1 MRETFWQRCVANP
14 GWFIPST
21 LRDSSK
27 SINYLS
33 CGYWKP
39 QRCLPIEIHIA
50 HCVRSVYQQGMNTD
64 PKTTTVGNIDQEI
77 LAFTAGKDIVL
88 DLHLVEADCIG
99 SAAHAVMLSKMPVE
113 PPVLTEEEAKAVCA
127 ELAKIRKAGA
137 KGDFV
142 IRPEDQDVHLAV
154 ERTLT
159 ENLGEVGKKIHTG
172 RSRNDQVAVDLRLFA
187 KTQLLQL
194 LEESADLA
202 SALTAFGEKN
212 VEIPLVG
219 RTHMQPAMP
228 SSVGLW
234 ATAYAEAVLE
244 DIQSLQHVY
253 DLNNRC
259 PLGAAAGYGVPIPID
274 RQLTS
279 DLLGFERPIH
289 NVAHA
294 IQSRGKLE
302 YAILQAA
309 GQLMITLS
317 RIAQDLM
324 IFTLPEF
331 GYFAIPKEFGTGSS
345 IMPNKNN
352 PDVLELLRS
361 KAATVLGYSTTVGH
375 ILHAAPGG
383 YNRDLQDAKEPFL
396 EGLATTRSS
405 TRILARCVEGLKVNA
420 DACRAAFDGGVFA
433 TDAALA
439 LVAEGMP
446 FRDAYHQTK
455 ANLAELENEDP
466 DEAIKKKTH
475 LGGTNGLAFGFYT
488 DSIRQVQKMVSDET
502 SAFEAAVNKLM

>member
-1 MRETFWQRCVANP
+1 
-14 GWFIPST
+14 
-21 LRDSSK
+21 
-27 SINYLS
+27 
-33 CGYWKP
+33 
-39 QRCLPIEIHIA
+39 
-50 HCVRSVYQQGMNTD
+50 VYQKGMSND
-64 PKTTTVGNIDQEI
+64 PKRTTVGTIDEEI

-88 DLHLVEADCIG
+88 DLQLVEADCIG
-99 SAAHAVMLSKMPVE
+99 SAAHAVMLSKMPVD
-113 PPVLTEEEAKAVCA
+113 PPVLTAEEASQVCV
-127 ELAKIRKAGA
+127 ELAVIREAGE
-137 KGDFV
+137 KGEFV

-159 ENLGEVGKKIHTG
+159 EKLGDVGKKIHTG
-172 RSRNDQVAVDLRLFA
+172 RSRNDQVAVDLRIFS
-187 KTQLLQL
+187 KQQLLGLMQ
-194 LEESADLA
+194 EAADLA
-202 SALTAFGEKN
+202 ESLTVFGETHAK
-212 VEIPLVG
+212 VPLVG

-234 ATAYAEAVLE
+234 ATAYAEAVLDDLE
-244 DIQSLQHVY
+244 ALEQVY
-253 DLNNRC
+253 KLNNRC
-259 PLGAAAGYGVPIPID
+259 PLGAAAGYGVPLPID

-279 DLLGFERPIH
+279 DLLGFARPVH

-331 GYFAIPKEFGTGSS
+331 GYMTIPKAFGTGSS

-352 PDVLELLRS
+352 PDVLELIRS
-361 KAATVLGYSTTVGH
+361 KAAAVLGYSTTVGH

-396 EGLATTRSS
+396 EGLSITRSS
-405 TRILARCVEGLKVNA
+405 TRILARCVAGLGVDGEK
-420 DACRAAFDGGVFA
+420 CRAAFDGGVFA

-439 LVAEGMP
+439 LVADGMP
-446 FRDAYHQTK
+446 FRDAYHQVK
-455 ANLAELENEDP
+455 ANLADLENEDP
-466 DEAIKKKTH
+466 DEAIARKTH
-475 LGGTNGLAFGFYT
+475 LGGTAGLDFEFYRT
-488 DSIRQVQKMVSDET
+488 SIDGIRQMASHEQSVFK
-502 SAFEAAVNKLM
+502 SAVTKLL

>member
-1 MRETFWQRCVANP
+1 M
-14 GWFIPST
+14 S
-21 LRDSSK
+21 
-27 SINYLS
+27 
-33 CGYWKP
+33 
-39 QRCLPIEIHIA
+39 
-50 HCVRSVYQQGMNTD
+50 TD
-64 PKTTTVGNIDQEI
+64 PKTTTVGSIDEDI
-77 LAFTAGKDIVL
+77 LTFTAGKDIQL
-88 DLHLVEADCIG
+88 DLQLVEADCIG
-99 SAAHAVMLSKMPVE
+99 SAAHARMLARMPVD
-113 PPVLTEEEAKAVCA
+113 PPVLTEEEVEKLCEV
-127 ELAKIRKAGA
+127 LADIRASGA
-137 KGDFV
+137 KGEFV

-159 ENLGEVGKKIHTG
+159 EVLGDVGKKIHTG

-187 KTQLLQL
+187 KTQLLDLMQ
-194 LEESADLA
+194 EAADLA
-202 SALTAFGEKN
+202 QALTEFGEKHAK
-212 VEIPLVG
+212 VPLVG

-234 ATAYAEAVLE
+234 ATAYAEAVL
-244 DIQSLQHVY
+244 DDLQGLRHVY

-259 PLGAAAGYGVPIPID
+259 PLGAAAGYGVPLPID

-279 DLLGFERPIH
+279 DLLGFERPVH

-309 GQLMITLS
+309 GQLMVTLS

-324 IFTLPEF
+324 IYTLPEF
-331 GYFAIPKEFGTGSS
+331 GYFAIPKAFGTGSS

-361 KAATVLGYSTTVGH
+361 KAATVLGYTSTIGH

-396 EGLATTRSS
+396 DGLAATRSS
-405 TRILARCVEGLKVNA
+405 TRILARCVEGLSVNEEK
-420 DACRAAFDGGVFA
+420 CRGAFDGGVFA

-439 LVAEGMP
+439 LVADGMP
-446 FRDAYHQTK
+446 FRDAYHHIK
-455 ANLAELENEDP
+455 EHLSELENENP
-466 DEAIKKKTH
+466 DDAIARKTH
-475 LGGTNGLAFGFYT
+475 LGSTAGLDFGFYRT
-488 DSIRQVQKMVSDET
+488 AIDDIRQMASQEQS
-502 SAFEAAVNKLM
+502 SFESVVNKLL